1 MKKDRQTDIHKNEY
15 FFYGVAFTGAP
26 LPQTE
31 KENANKEGIQQTD
44 LKSGHFENPFKKSK
58 VGVWKTE
65 MRI

>member
-1 MKKDRQTDIHKNEY
+1 M
-15 FFYGVAFTGAP
+15 P

-31 KENANKEGIQQTD
+31 KENADEKGIQRND

>member
-1 MKKDRQTDIHKNEY
+1 VGT
-15 FFYGVAFTGAP
+15 P

-31 KENANKEGIQQTD
+31 KENADEKGIQQTD

-58 VGVWKTE
+58 VGFWKTE